1 MKFAFSILT
10 VTLLTLC
17 ASAQTTFTNGTKI
30 SALVNAT
37 TPLTGSE
44 VVPVNQGGVTKT
56 TTVAQINN
64 APLAANTI
72 SSNALQTQVL
82 ANATTAAAANLATSN
97 ALQTQVTANLN
108 AATATSNALQSLIT
122 ANTSRDVTSSNAL
135 QSQISSNAVA
145 AAAANLATSNAII
158 GIANAAAAQAVATGV
173 TNGGAANFG
182 YVSYAVA
189 HLGTIT
195 NSGSIV
201 VSASL
206 ATVQNLYV
214 QASGSG
220 NKTLNLSLTNLSAG
234 QSFSVVINRTDPYGT
249 MTYNVVLPS
258 GAINLNS
265 GGATTVALAPQK
277 SLLLNFNTI
286 GATVSQTIMSASVSQ

>member
-97 ALQTQVTANLN
+97 A
-108 AATATSNALQSLIT
+108 
-122 ANTSRDVTSSNAL
+122 
-135 QSQISSNAVA
+135 
-145 AAAANLATSNAII
+145 II
-158 GIANAAAAQAVATGV
+158 GIANAAAAQSVATGV

-265 GGATTVALAPQK
+265 GGATTVAVAPQK
-277 SLLLNFNTI
+277 SLLLNFTTI

>member
-1 MKFAFSILT
+1 MKNIF
-10 VTLLTLC
+10 VTLVLLAAVTVR
-17 ASAQTTFTNGTKI
+17 AQTNSVKGSAEPSASSLTGAESVLVIQGGTTKLSNVAAIQAAPLNAVAATNT
-30 SALVNAT
+30 ALVASMAAVAASVT
-37 TPLTGSE
+37 T
-44 VVPVNQGGVTKT
+44 
-56 TTVAQINN
+56 A
-64 APLAANTI
+64 
-72 SSNALQTQVL
+72 SNALQTQITANGAANTSTNNAL
-82 ANATTAAAANLATSN
+82 QTLIAANTARDTATTNGLQTQISANATT
-97 ALQTQVTANLN
+97 
-108 AATATSNALQSLIT
+108 
-122 ANTSRDVTSSNAL
+122 
-135 QSQISSNAVA
+135 

-158 GIANAAAAQAVATGV
+158 GIANAAAAQSVATGV

-234 QSFSVVINRTDPYGT
+234 QSFSVVINRTDFYGPA
-249 MTYNVVLPS
+249 TYNVVLPS